1 MRSTRSFERPKTL
14 AILAV
19 EGKGVVISV
28 GPNFFG
34 EFRSSKNNWYGST
47 SIAFAN
53 FSRVDSE
60 GAV

>member
-1 MRSTRSFERPKTL
+1 MRSTRSFEMPKTF
-14 AILAV
+14 AILVV

-34 EFRSSKNNWYGST
+34 DFDSSESNWCGST
-47 SIAFAN
+47 SSAFAN
-53 FSRVDSE
+53 FSRVVWE